1 VSTETVSAVVQES
14 AANAAPLRIAG
25 RSTWLSAGRPVRA
38 ESVLSLRDDT
48 GVVSYVPGDLTL
60 TIRAGT
66 TLADVERITLEHGQ
80 WLPLDP
86 PGSGDGSI
94 GATVSTASAGPLS
107 TNFGLPR
114 DLLLGLEFV
123 NGRGEVVRG
132 GGKVVK
138 NVAGFDLSRL
148 LTGSWGTLGIITEV
162 TVRLYA
168 RPSVDRTFMVALD
181 VGEKANTALL
191 RAIVVSPLAPFALEV
206 VNAVAARRLE
216 LGEAPA
222 CLIRLGGN
230 AAVVQAQLNAL
241 SQLARTEEV
250 QQSVWSA
257 FRALDSGAES
267 VIRISTLP
275 TRFLGTAASILA
287 DSPPEVAISINPRR
301 GVMRIM
307 TYAAPSSTQ
316 AHFAGAGSSFDLP
329 SNGEITDARG
339 QISDSGKSPDARMMF
354 EVLPADLWPMVSPT
368 AVGDQLSRGIKKA
381 YDPHNLLNP
390 GILGD

>member
-1 VSTETVSAVVQES
+1 VSTEAVSAAIRQSVES
-14 AANAAPLRIAG
+14 RTPLRIAG
-25 RSTWLSAGRPVRA
+25 RSSWLSAGRPVRA
-38 ESVLSLRDDT
+38 AKVVSLGDDY

-60 TIRAGT
+60 TVSAGT
-66 TLADVERITLEHGQ
+66 TLGDIERVTLEHDQ

-86 PGSGDGSI
+86 FGSSDGTI
-94 GATVSTASAGPLS
+94 GATISTASAGPLA

-148 LTGSWGTLGIITEV
+148 LTGSWGTLGVITEV
-162 TVRLYA
+162 TLRLYA
-168 RPSVDRTFMVALD
+168 RPKVDRTFLVRLD
-181 VGEKANTALL
+181 VGEKATTALL
-191 RAIVVSPLAPFALEV
+191 RAIVSSPLAPFALEV
-206 VNAVAARRLE
+206 VNAAAARRLH
-216 LGEAPA
+216 LGEKPG

-230 AAVVQAQLNAL
+230 SAVVQAQLNAL
-241 SQLARTEEV
+241 AQLARTEEV
-250 QQSVWSA
+250 QHSIWSA
-257 FRALDSGAES
+257 FRALDDGAET

-287 DSPPEVAISINPRR
+287 DSPPEVAIAINPRR

-307 TYAAPSSTQ
+307 T
-316 AHFAGAGSSFDLP
+316 HGGESFD
-329 SNGEITDARG
+329 TDARAPDAPE
-339 QISDSGKSPDARMMF
+339 QSPDTTLIYEM
-354 EVLPADLWPMVSPT
+354 LPPDVWREVSPS
-368 AVGDQLSRGIKKA
+368 VVSNPLSQGIKKA
-381 YDPHNLLNP
+381 YDPYNILNP